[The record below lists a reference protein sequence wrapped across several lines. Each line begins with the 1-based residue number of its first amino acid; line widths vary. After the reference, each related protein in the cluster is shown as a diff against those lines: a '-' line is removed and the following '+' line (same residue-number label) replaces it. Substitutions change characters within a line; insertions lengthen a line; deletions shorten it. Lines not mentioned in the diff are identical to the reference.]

1 MTTPLVSFNHLS
13 VSFAGERSRVRAVQE
28 VSFTIQAGQTVG
40 VVGESGCG
48 KSVTAMALMGLL
60 PPQTARIDG
69 GEIRFADRDLLR
81 LKARQMADLRG
92 HQLAMIFQEPM
103 SALNPVLTIGEQL
116 CEPPIRHLGAT
127 PKAAWHQAIQLL
139 SEVGLARGDSLMTRY
154 PHQLSGGMLQRVMIA
169 MALSCR
175 PKLLIADEPTTA
187 LDVTVQAQILRLLR
201 DRARASQ
208 MAMMLITHDLGVIAQ
223 MAEQVVV
230 MYAGRI
236 VEQGATAEVL
246 RHPQHPYTRGL
257 IASRPVP
264 GERRRRLYSIPGQVP
279 DLAALPAGCA
289 FAGRCERATA
299 RCREAIPPLLGDR
312 QRAACFNIRPGTI
325 FGLVGESGSGK
336 TTVGRT
342 LLGLY
347 EKSAGS
353 VKFHGQELADLTAP
367 ALRAIRPRMQL
378 VFQDPYSSLN
388 PRLRIGD
395 AIGEAMLQHKLCARN
410 ELYDRVIDVMKICGL
425 APEHYARFPHQF
437 SGGQRQRFGIA
448 RALILNPD
456 FIVAD
461 EPISALDVS
470 IQAQIINLFSDLRD
484 NRGVTFLFISHDL
497 GVVEHLCDDVAVM
510 YLGQLVESAS
520 RDALFSRPLHPY
532 TRALMAAVPTLDPH
546 SEPQALV
553 QGEIP
558 DPANPPAG
566 CRFSSRCPLASE
578 RCRRESPAL
587 REVAPGHRVACHW
600 VAS

>member
-1 MTTPLVSFNHLS
+1 
-13 VSFAGERSRVRAVQE
+13 
-28 VSFTIQAGQTVG
+28 
-40 VVGESGCG
+40 
-48 KSVTAMALMGLL
+48 
-60 PPQTARIDG
+60 
-69 GEIRFADRDLLR
+69 
-81 LKARQMADLRG
+81 MADLRG

-116 CEPPIRHLGAT
+116 CEPPIRHLSAT

-169 MALSCR
+169 MALSC
-175 PKLLIADEPTTA
+175 
-187 LDVTVQAQILRLLR
+187 
-201 DRARASQ
+201 
-208 MAMMLITHDLGVIAQ
+208 
-223 MAEQVVV
+223 
-230 MYAGRI
+230 
-236 VEQGATAEVL
+236 
-246 RHPQHPYTRGL
+246 
-257 IASRPVP
+257 
-264 GERRRRLYSIPGQVP
+264 
-279 DLAALPAGCA
+279 
-289 FAGRCERATA
+289 
-299 RCREAIPPLLGDR
+299 
-312 QRAACFNIRPGTI
+312 
-325 FGLVGESGSGK
+325 
-336 TTVGRT
+336 
-342 LLGLY
+342 
-347 EKSAGS
+347 
-353 VKFHGQELADLTAP
+353 
-367 ALRAIRPRMQL
+367 RPRMQL

-437 SGGQRQRFGIA
+437 SGGQRQRIGIA

-578 RCRRESPAL
+578 RCRREPPAL

>member
-1 MTTPLVSFNHLS
+1 MSERYVIEVDGLKKYFPLRDGLFGQQT
-13 VSFAGERSRVRAVQE
+13 GELRAV
-28 VSFTIQAGQTVG
+28 
-40 VVGESGCG
+40 
-48 KSVTAMALMGLL
+48 
-60 PPQTARIDG
+60 DG
-69 GEIRFADRDLLR
+69 I
-81 LKARQMADLRG
+81 
-92 HQLAMIFQEPM
+92 
-103 SALNPVLTIGEQL
+103 S
-116 CEPPIRHLGAT
+116 
-127 PKAAWHQAIQLL
+127 
-139 SEVGLARGDSLMTRY
+139 
-154 PHQLSGGMLQRVMIA
+154 
-169 MALSCR
+169 
-175 PKLLIADEPTTA
+175 
-187 LDVTVQAQILRLLR
+187 
-201 DRARASQ
+201 
-208 MAMMLITHDLGVIAQ
+208 
-223 MAEQVVV
+223 
-230 MYAGRI
+230 
-236 VEQGATAEVL
+236 
-246 RHPQHPYTRGL
+246 
-257 IASRPVP
+257 
-264 GERRRRLYSIPGQVP
+264 
-279 DLAALPAGCA
+279 
-289 FAGRCERATA
+289 
-299 RCREAIPPLLGDR
+299 
-312 QRAACFNIRPGTI
+312 FNIRPGTI

-353 VKFHGQELADLTAP
+353 VKFHGQGLADLTAP

-395 AIGEAMLQHKLCARN
+395 AIGEAMLEHKLCARN

-437 SGGQRQRFGIA
+437 SGGQRQRIGIA

-520 RDALFSRPLHPY
+520 RDALFNRPLHPY
-532 TRALMAAVPTLDPH
+532 TRALLAAVPTLDPH

-566 CRFSSRCPLASE
+566 CRFSSTARWPANVAAESLRRCARWPRAIGSPVIGSHPERGQWGYLFLNNRPIVRGSARIYYPPRLVRRAINEAEHLCTLLPNGFGHFFSTPGSDPPGKIFSGARSPVCQNAAMELLVRVPLPFS
-578 RCRRESPAL
+578 RR
-587 REVAPGHRVACHW
+587 
-600 VAS
+600 

>member
-1 MTTPLVSFNHLS
+1 MSERYVIEVDGLKKYFPLRDGLFGQQT
-13 VSFAGERSRVRAVQE
+13 GELRAVDG
-28 VSFTIQAGQTVG
+28 VS
-40 VVGESGCG
+40 
-48 KSVTAMALMGLL
+48 
-60 PPQTARIDG
+60 
-69 GEIRFADRDLLR
+69 
-81 LKARQMADLRG
+81 
-92 HQLAMIFQEPM
+92 
-103 SALNPVLTIGEQL
+103 
-116 CEPPIRHLGAT
+116 
-127 PKAAWHQAIQLL
+127 
-139 SEVGLARGDSLMTRY
+139 
-154 PHQLSGGMLQRVMIA
+154 
-169 MALSCR
+169 
-175 PKLLIADEPTTA
+175 
-187 LDVTVQAQILRLLR
+187 
-201 DRARASQ
+201 
-208 MAMMLITHDLGVIAQ
+208 
-223 MAEQVVV
+223 
-230 MYAGRI
+230 
-236 VEQGATAEVL
+236 
-246 RHPQHPYTRGL
+246 
-257 IASRPVP
+257 
-264 GERRRRLYSIPGQVP
+264 
-279 DLAALPAGCA
+279 
-289 FAGRCERATA
+289 
-299 RCREAIPPLLGDR
+299 
-312 QRAACFNIRPGTI
+312 FNIRPGTI

-353 VKFHGQELADLTAP
+353 VKFHGQE
-367 ALRAIRPRMQL
+367 L

-437 SGGQRQRFGIA
+437 SGGQRQRIGIA

-520 RDALFSRPLHPY
+520 RDALFNRPLHPY
-532 TRALMAAVPTLDPH
+532 TRALLAAVPTLDPH

-578 RCRRESPAL
+578 RCRREPPAL